1 MRLLVLLFAIVFQ
14 STILLGQDGFYF
26 KKNKSKDRISFEL
39 INNLILIPVEVNGVK
54 LSFLLDSGAA
64 NTVIFSFEE
73 RDSLLL
79 NNARKIRLRGLGA
92 DKPVD
97 GIISENNTLKIG
109 NAFKDN
115 QTVYVV
121 FDGSLRLSSR
131 LGVPVHGIIGND
143 FFQDFVVDINYV
155 TQKIGFYFPKS
166 YTKKICRKCEEKEL
180 IFYKNK
186 PYITAK
192 LKNETNQEMEVKL
205 LLDSGSSDA
214 LWLFESEKDSISV
227 PHYAFDDYLGISIS
241 GNI

>member
-64 NTVIFSFEE
+64 NTIIFSFEE

-79 NNARKIRLRGLGA
+79 NSARKIRLRGLGA
-92 DKPVD
+92 DNPVD
-97 GIISENNTLKIG
+97 GIISENNRLKIG
-109 NAFKDN
+109 KAFKDS

-143 FFQDFVVDINYV
+143 FFKILLSISIMQPKIFVSIHLSR
-155 TQKIGFYFPKS
+155 TQKMYVIS
-166 YTKKICRKCEEKEL
+166 VRKRNWFFIETSL
-180 IFYKNK
+180 ILLQ
-186 PYITAK
+186 K
-192 LKNETNQEMEVKL
+192 LKLNL
-205 LLDSGSSDA
+205 LLKRRLSC
-214 LWLFESEKDSISV
+214 
-227 PHYAFDDYLGISIS
+227 Y
-241 GNI
+241 